1 MIVLLLLLYTI
12 SIHLLMDSLLH
23 SEYVYIEVFG
33 RESPFL
39 LFSQE
44 DKRKIVYNF
53 SSIFLMITLLF
64 PYILQI
70 IYDLIVKFEFNH
82 HFVSNLVHVGLINEM
97 IYVLDYREIWKK
109 EKKSILK
116 IKITSNENLLKMRIF
131 LPLLFVYILYLSNVI
146 NFKNETLNCLFS
158 VELGNLYI
166 QSEYFID
173 NLMKIFYFKQ
183 STLTYLK
190 RIAKKLEE
198 NRFSITKRYVNS
210 MQFFFLIRAILTYK
224 ANVVTYFY
232 LCILLPLLVID

>member
-1 MIVLLLLLYTI
+1 MI
-12 SIHLLMDSLLH
+12 S
-23 SEYVYIEVFG
+23 
-33 RESPFL
+33 
-39 LFSQE
+39 
-44 DKRKIVYNF
+44 
-53 SSIFLMITLLF
+53 
-64 PYILQI
+64 
-70 IYDLIVKFEFNH
+70 
-82 HFVSNLVHVGLINEM
+82 
-97 IYVLDYREIWKK
+97 VLDYREIWKK